1 MKVDRSSVLFFD
13 ASCLIAAAGSPSGG
27 SGFLLYLC
35 ASGKLR
41 GAVSQAVL
49 LEAER
54 NIRNKLPAQAS
65 VNFEQTL
72 LTVPLI
78 MAPIPE
84 VSTQDKAR
92 WGVTDKDQH
101 VVSAALAIACPY
113 IITLDRGLADQIN
126 QAELPVQALSPGNFI
141 KQVLPSHPDFPTIRE

>member
-27 SGFLLYLC
+27 SGFLLHLC
-35 ASGKLR
+35 AAGKLR

-54 NIRNKLPAQAS
+54 NIRSKLPAQAS
-65 VNFEQTL
+65 INFEQTL

-78 MAPIPE
+78 MAPIPQ
-84 VSTQDKAR
+84 VSAQDIAL

-101 VVSAALAIACPY
+101 VVSAALAIACLY
-113 IITLDRGLADQIN
+113 ILTLDKGLADQIN
-126 QAELPVQALSPGNFI
+126 QAELSVQALSPGNFI

>member
-1 MKVDRSSVLFFD
+1 MKVDRSSILFFD

-35 ASGKLR
+35 ASGKLW

-54 NIRNKLPAQAS
+54 NIRSKLPVQAS

-72 LTVPLI
+72 LTVPMI
-78 MAPIPE
+78 MAPIPQASAE
-84 VSTQDKAR
+84 DKTR
-92 WGVTDKDQH
+92 WGVTEKDQH
-101 VVSAALAIACPY
+101 VVSAALAISADY
-113 IITLDRGLADQIN
+113 ILTLDKGLADQIS
-126 QAELPVQALSPGNFI
+126 QAELSIPALSPGNFI
-141 KQVLPSHPDFPTIRE
+141 KQILPSHPDFPTIRE